1 MTVSGETGLNI
12 QHVVK
17 RVGMVLK
24 LDGVIKLFMPK
35 MVAKNALDNHKRL
48 LLVIMDSVP
57 VRYNAF
63 SLKISRT
70 FIIDNSFAKYKIEN
84 LNLLSI

>member
-70 FIIDNSFAKYKIEN
+70 FIITFAKYKIEN